1 MLLFVDTRLEEIH
14 RRLLAFY
21 GKPAERIV
29 WDPLKQFIYS
39 LLSSRTKTEV
49 TFEVVEHLESHFGS
63 WKKLR
68 DAPVAEIEEA
78 IRPITFPEKKAVQL
92 KQALAQITQRC
103 GSLSLDFLHA
113 YRTDKI
119 RTWLERFDGVG
130 SKTSGAV
137 VNFSSLR
144 RRALCV
150 DSHHLRVAERLG
162 FVPKGADARETETH
176 LMEMVPT
183 DWSPLMLDEHHTLIK
198 IHGQQT
204 CRLHHPLCRRCPLLD
219 LCPKGQASRESH
231 HG

>member
-1 MLLFVDTRLEEIH
+1 MLLFEDPRLGEIH
-14 RRLLAFY
+14 RLLLAFY
-21 GKPAERIV
+21 GKPPERLV

-63 WKKLR
+63 WEKLR
-68 DAPVAEIEEA
+68 DAPVAEIEES
-78 IRPITFPEKKAVQL
+78 IHPITFPEKKAFHL
-92 KQALAQITQRC
+92 KQALEQITQRC
-103 GSLSLDFLHA
+103 GALSLDFLHA

-119 RTWLERFDGVG
+119 RAWLERFDGVG

-162 FVPKGADARETETH
+162 LVPKGADARETETR
-176 LMEMVPT
+176 LMEMAPT

-198 IHGQQT
+198 IHAQQT
-204 CRLHHPLCRRCPLLD
+204 CRLHHPLCRKCPLLN
-219 LCPKGQASRESH
+219 LCPEGHASREAR